1 MQGTW
6 HVRSLIRLFIG
17 AALLCLAWV
26 VLTPGQDSAAE
37 RPAPA
42 KPLSDLGR
50 SLPLGVDTQGLETV
64 LGTVLGAE
72 SGSDARPA
80 AGTARPAKAQSA
92 TAPSAPSAPVAPTRS
107 TKSPA
112 KSPAGTP
119 AVEKDSA
126 ATLSATD
133 SSLIV
138 AVGEVERHV
147 APVVEAVEA
156 GTRST
161 VDAGL
166 LLASDVTDVAAVVPV
181 VGPPVA
187 QVSEAVVALVRDLPV
202 AGVPSPIVPLPI
214 GDETP
219 TEAVPPL
226 PGVEVVATERPSVPA
241 LDETSLLS
249 VRASLGSLG
258 LLSAARHTDTSP
270 PTAALRATSRSHGEP
285 AGPWSPREPTPVLPT
300 PPSPTGGTVQGAG
313 DPAVASAQ
321 VILSNLRMFGR
332 SNADWCV
339 PRGLPAQPGT
349 RPD

>member
-26 VLTPGQDSAAE
+26 VLTSGQASAAE

-50 SLPLGVDTQGLETV
+50 SLPLGVDTQALETV

-92 TAPSAPSAPVAPTRS
+92 TAPSAPVAKARS

-112 KSPAGTP
+112 KSSAGTP
-119 AVEKDSA
+119 AAEMASA

-181 VGPPVA
+181 VGTPVA

-202 AGVPSPIVPLPI
+202 LGVPSPIVPLPI

-226 PGVEVVATERPSVPA
+226 PGVEVVATEQPSVPA
-241 LDETSLLS
+241 LDDTSLPS

-258 LLSAARHTDTSP
+258 LLSAACHTDTSP
-270 PTAALRATSRSHGEP
+270 ATAALRATSRSHGEP

-313 DPAVASAQ
+313 DPAVATAQ

-332 SNADWCV
+332 SNADWRV